1 MAGLAESMVQQAPQQ
16 GAGQLPSVDEVIQM
30 LMQGVPPEELEA
42 SGIPPELIMQ
52 AIQII
57 EQLAKRF
64 SSLTDAQICATVV
77 GRGATFVVAHQ
88 PRTIPSTIKTRGF
101 CKKSL
106 PGSYSLPTARF
117 ARTMAFC
124 AKMGNGRTGYLKDTE
139 CSS

>member
-57 EQLAKRF
+57 EQQMDQQEQQAPQQPQMGGGLAQQ
-64 SSLTDAQICATVV
+64 AV
-77 GRGATFVVAHQ
+77 GG
-88 PRTIPSTIKTRGF
+88 
-101 CKKSL
+101 
-106 PGSYSLPTARF
+106 
-117 ARTMAFC
+117 
-124 AKMGNGRTGYLKDTE
+124 
-139 CSS
+139 